1 MKSKPARSMSSASP
15 QCFTCQWR
23 DRSEWCVLDH
33 EDLTRLN
40 RVKVVRTLQPGQN
53 IYLQGDAAAGV
64 YCVEEGVVT
73 LRKTDQNGNTML
85 IGMAHAGDTI
95 GYRDFF
101 ARGEYMATAQAA
113 EPVRVCFIDRESVSD
128 LLRRNPAL
136 GLRFL
141 VRVSEDLNHAETM
154 MLQNSTLSVRTRVA
168 HLLLSLKDRYGE
180 VEDDGTLVIRL
191 PLSRQDIA
199 SMLGTRPETISRAI
213 HILEESEVARFSGR
227 QVRVADLDM
236 LLDEIEPYESVAD
249 L

>member
-1 MKSKPARSMSSASP
+1 MPFKREEFTSTRSP
-15 QCFTCQWR
+15 QCSSCQWR
-23 DRSEWCVLDH
+23 ECSEWCVLDQ
-33 EDLTRLN
+33 EELARLSSS
-40 RVKVVRTLQPGQN
+40 KMVRTFQAGQN
-53 IYLQGDAAAGV
+53 IYVQGDPVGGV
-64 YCVEEGVVT
+64 YCVESGVVT
-73 LRKTDQNGNTML
+73 LRKTDENGNAML
-85 IGMAHAGDTI
+85 IGMAHGGDTI

-101 ARGEYMATAQAA
+101 ARGEFMATAQAA
-113 EPVRVCFIDRESVSD
+113 EPVRVCFVEREVVSA

-180 VEDDGTLVIRL
+180 VEEDGTLVIRL

-213 HILEESEVARFSGR
+213 HILEESDVARFSGR
-227 QVRVADLDM
+227 QVRVADLDV
-236 LLDEIEPYESVAD
+236 LLDEIEPYEGFAD
-249 L
+249 